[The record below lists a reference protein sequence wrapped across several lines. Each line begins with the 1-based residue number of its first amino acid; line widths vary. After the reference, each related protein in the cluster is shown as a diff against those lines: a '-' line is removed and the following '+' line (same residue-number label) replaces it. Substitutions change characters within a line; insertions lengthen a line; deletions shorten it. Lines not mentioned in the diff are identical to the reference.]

1 MTTTK
6 TKVRFI
12 AAIAAIALAATVFFM
27 CKAFQ
32 DQDLS
37 RPVGTTAHEPNVP
50 HTIPSPPPVN
60 LTTAGAPAVSDTIL
74 EEELLGQESLEE
86 VLQDSEDRIITA
98 SIPMRLRIAED
109 VQVLKAE
116 SVEDSVRMLS
126 EVQMFYWPG
135 RPQNAGGVIFPL
147 TQDIGQEDVER
158 IMSNRRFLKVSR
170 ELSNLPKE
178 RASALVSEQISAAL
192 PRYRTMFEE
201 MWKKVVDGRRNVP
214 PGMPA
219 TAGPTLQISNNPD
232 HSPTLA
238 GLRLQLLSLVLISG
252 NLELEAA
259 RPAVLSVV
267 EEGCRQ
273 RERFYKDS
281 EGNEMDRFLM
291 LTTVGLYSRQIL
303 ATGIQG
309 TFKPQTRPATAE
321 QQAHIDNWEAR
332 RLTHYDAAAT
342 PYDLLTR
349 GGGPIP
355 PDYTKGSIELR
366 FHKGLDDKAFNDLW
380 KQIGRR

>member
-1 MTTTK
+1 MTMTK
-6 TKVRFI
+6 TKTRFMAAF
-12 AAIAAIALAATVFFM
+12 AAIAIAATVFFIW
-27 CKAFQ
+27 KGFQ
-32 DQDLS
+32 QQEVSS
-37 RPVGTTAHEPNVP
+37 RAARTAHAPNVP
-50 HTIPSPPPVN
+50 DTVASPPAVN
-60 LTTAGAPAVSDTIL
+60 LSTAAAPSVSDTVL
-74 EEELLGQESLEE
+74 GEDLLGQEFLKE
-86 VLQDSEDRIITA
+86 VLQDSEDKIITA
-98 SIPMRLRIAED
+98 SIPMRRRIAED

-135 RPQNAGGVIFPL
+135 WPSDAGGVMFPL

-158 IMSNRRFLKVSR
+158 IISNRRFLKVLD

-178 RASALVSEQISAAL
+178 RASALVTEQISAAL
-192 PRYRTMFEE
+192 PGYRTMFEE
-201 MWKKVVDGRRNVP
+201 MWKKVVEGRRNVP
-214 PGMPA
+214 PGMGA

-252 NLELEAA
+252 NLQLEAA

-267 EEGCRQ
+267 EEACRQ
-273 RERFYKDS
+273 RDRFYKDT

-291 LTTVGLYSRQIL
+291 LTTGGLYSRQIL

-309 TFKPQTRPATAE
+309 TYKPQTRPASSE
-321 QQAHIDNWEAR
+321 QQALIDNWEAR

-355 PDYTKGSIELR
+355 PDYTKGSIEVR
-366 FHKGLDDKAFNDLW
+366 FYKAVDEKGFDDLW
-380 KQIGRR
+380 QQIARR